1 MKRLLGYLRL
11 SLLPM
16 SKYPDYLRSQG
27 VKIGN
32 NCEIY
37 KSAQFGSEPY
47 LIQLGNHVRV
57 NAGVNF
63 VTHDGGLWV
72 LRNHPKYK
80 EVFAQADRFG
90 KILVKDNVHIGT
102 NAMIMPGITIGE
114 NAIVATCAVVT
125 KDVPPNT
132 IVGGVP
138 ARIIESLDEY
148 ASKME
153 GKIVLTKGM
162 TSEEKRQFLEKTIL
176 ERGKQ

>member
-1 MKRLLGYLRL
+1 MERLLNYLKL
-11 SLLPM
+11 SFLPM
-16 SKYPDYLRSQG
+16 SKYPDYLRNLG
-27 VKIGN
+27 VKIGD

-47 LIQLGNHVRV
+47 LIELGNHVRV

-72 LRNHPKYK
+72 LRNHFKYK

-90 KILVKDNVHIGT
+90 KIIVKDNVHIGT

-125 KDVPPNT
+125 RDVAPNT

-138 ARIIESLDEY
+138 ARVIETIDEY

-153 GKIVLTKGM
+153 TRFVSTKGM
-162 TSEEKRQFLEKTIL
+162 TSEEKRKFLEETFSK
-176 ERGKQ
+176 

>member
-1 MKRLLGYLRL
+1 MIKRLLHRL
-11 SLLPM
+11 KFLLLPM
-16 SKYPDYLRSQG
+16 AKYPDFLRELG
-27 VKIGN
+27 VKIGD

-47 LIQLGNHVRV
+47 LIELGDHVRV

-90 KILVKDNVHIGT
+90 KIIVKNNVHIGT
-102 NAMIMPGITIGE
+102 NALIMPGITIGE

-125 KDVPPNT
+125 KDVAPNT

-138 ARIIESLDEY
+138 ARVIETIDEY

-153 GKIVLTKGM
+153 MKYVSTKDM
-162 TSEEKRQFLEKTIL
+162 TSEEKRKFLEETFSK
-176 ERGKQ
+176 